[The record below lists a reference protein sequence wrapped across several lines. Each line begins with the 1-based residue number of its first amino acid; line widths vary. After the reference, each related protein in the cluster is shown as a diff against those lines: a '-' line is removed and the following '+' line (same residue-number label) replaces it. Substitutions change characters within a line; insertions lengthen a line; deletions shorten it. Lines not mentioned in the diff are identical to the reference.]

1 MPKSQPVMT
10 LPHERMKPSVYLD
23 FGKSDVPKD
32 FKTLSIGD
40 EVVVMLRGKVKSLN
54 QYEEGSAVSVEYA
67 QLELIGDAKQKTM
80 ADALE
85 AVGRK
90 A

>member
-10 LPHERMKPSVYLD
+10 SPHERMKPSVYLD
-23 FGKSDVPKD
+23 FGKNDVPKD
-32 FKTLSIGD
+32 FKALSIGD

-54 QYEEGSAVSVEYA
+54 QYEEGSAVSVEYS
-67 QLELIGDAKQKTM
+67 QLELIGNSSPKTM
-80 ADALE
+80 TDALE
-85 AVGRK
+85 AIGRK